1 MKAMIL
7 TEPRTLLTPAD
18 VPDPSPGPGQILI
31 KVHTCAVCRTDLHV
45 IDGELPN
52 PKLPLIPGHEIIGT
66 VAAKGAGVDRFAIG
80 DRVGVPWL
88 GWSCGACAYLPLRP
102 GKPVRQRPL
111 HRLPD
116 RRRIRRT
123 DGGRRPLLLPHSGLV
138 LGR

>member
-1 MKAMIL
+1 MNRAPGTPRWGPVADEGGNPMKAMIL

-18 VPDPSPGPGQILI
+18 VPDPSPGPDQLLI

-66 VAAKGAGVDRFAIG
+66 VAAKGKAVNRFAIG

-88 GWSCGACAYLPLRP
+88 GWSCGTCPYCLS
-102 GKPVRQRPL
+102 
-111 HRLPD
+111 
-116 RRRIRRT
+116 
-123 DGGRRPLLLPHSGLV
+123 GRENLCDNARY
-138 LGR
+138 